1 MLDIIVLLLFI
12 YRFKIVQPQEK
23 NYLILYSYTT
33 ASFLV
38 ALGFLHSRTNLS
50 PFTKDFRGEDQ
61 YDEYLAI
68 FPRSCF
74 GEAAVSN

>member
-33 ASFLV
+33 ASILV
-38 ALGFLHSRTNLS
+38 ALGLLHSRTNLS
-50 PFTKDFRGEDQ
+50 WAQRPGQWCIRFPFGRSGFYHPRPEDF
-61 YDEYLAI
+61 
-68 FPRSCF
+68 
-74 GEAAVSN
+74 